1 MPLGKSTQSK
11 VDAEYKK
18 FEKELMEKARLR
30 ELEKK
35 EKVEPKPPSDREIH
49 ISGESRKK
57 Q

>member
-49 ISGESRKK
+49 ISGENRKK